1 MAAQDLRGQV
11 SPLSHSLSVS
21 SSPSRRE
28 WTVLVYMNGDND
40 LSRYTYMDINE
51 MEEVGSSPAVN
62 IIVQQDTQD
71 NTGIM
76 RYRIS
81 KEETPS
87 AVIASPVLDR
97 LPEQDS
103 GKVETLTDFLA
114 FGVKNY
120 PARHYLVIIWSHGEG
135 YAGGISP
142 DYTSGSRL
150 TIKDLQSA
158 LEYLQYAHLGGKKI
172 DIYAA
177 DACLMQSLEVIYQ
190 LREQTRFII
199 GSANRERKTG
209 WPYHRV
215 LRYLVDH
222 PYQQG
227 KEAGIDAAY
236 WSAIEIPHLYLSSY
250 YDTDNYATMNTVV
263 SAEVARTDHLSLSKS
278 LKKLAM
284 ALQKFLQADPFLH
297 PLQVLAAVHRAY
309 EFADANR
316 DIKSFLGHLRLQ
328 VEEKEV
334 KKAIDK
340 TLDSLNKILLKSVA
354 KEPRREGRRYV
365 YSRGFGYGVFSSG
378 LTLWLP
384 ASRKQYERTEAIF
397 KETTLIKE
405 TGWYDVQKMLFTGL

>member
-1 MAAQDLRGQV
+1 MSAQDLMAFP
-11 SPLSHSLSVS
+11 SP
-21 SSPSRRE
+21 SSPVSDSPVERD

-40 LSRYTYMDINE
+40 LSPYTFMDINE
-51 MEEVGSSPAVN
+51 MEEIGSSSAVN
-62 IIVQQDTQD
+62 VIVQQDTQD
-71 NTGIM
+71 NTGVI

-87 AVIASPVLDR
+87 VAITSPVLAR

-103 GKVETLTDFLA
+103 GKVETLINFLA

-120 PARHYLVIIWSHGEG
+120 PAQHYLVIIWSHGEG
-135 YAGGISP
+135 YVGGISP

-150 TIKDLQSA
+150 TIRDLQNA
-158 LEYLQYAHLGGKKI
+158 LEYLQYVHLGGGKI

-209 WPYHRV
+209 WPYHWV

-222 PYQQG
+222 PYRP
-227 KEAGIDAAY
+227 ERNAGIDAAY
-236 WSAIEIPHLYLSSY
+236 WSALEIPHLYLSSY

-263 SAEVARTDHLSLSKS
+263 SAEVARTDRLSLFQN
-278 LKKLAM
+278 LKKLAA
-284 ALQKFLQADPFLH
+284 ALQNFIQADPFLH
-297 PLQVLAAVHRAY
+297 PLQILAAVHRAY
-309 EFADANR
+309 EFADASR

-328 VEEKEV
+328 VEKEEV
-334 KKAIDK
+334 KVAIDS

-354 KEPRREGRRYV
+354 GEPKREGRRYV
-365 YSRGFGYGVFSSG
+365 YSRGFGYGAFSSG

-384 ASRKQYERTEAIF
+384 ANHAQYERTEAVF
-397 KETTLIKE
+397 RETALIRE
-405 TGWYDVQKMLFTGL
+405 TGWYDVQRMLFSAL